1 MVNWIVLEKRLSSN
15 ELFLIISILHYLRSQ
30 NELSEIKGKK
40 MDDLFEEEVKKEK
53 YFSFKKIIFPLVH
66 VMQFLSVLLLN
77 FIF

>member
-53 YFSFKKIIFPLVH
+53 YFSFKQNIFPLVH